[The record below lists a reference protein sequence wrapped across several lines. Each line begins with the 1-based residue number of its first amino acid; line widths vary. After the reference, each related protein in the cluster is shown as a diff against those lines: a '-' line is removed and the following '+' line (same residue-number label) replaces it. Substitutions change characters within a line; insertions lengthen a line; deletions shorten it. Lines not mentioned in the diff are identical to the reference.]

1 MIDSKDDKDKKQTKT
16 AAAAAW
22 SALRLMRSAL
32 HQSGCTPPDAD
43 EAGGGLP
50 PQSRWR
56 TSALLSQKM
65 AERDR

>member
-1 MIDSKDDKDKKQTKT
+1 MIDSKDDKDKKQAKT
-16 AAAAAW
+16 AAGNGMERTAPHEIRPA
-22 SALRLMRSAL
+22 SERY
-32 HQSGCTPPDAD
+32 TPPDAD

-65 AERDR
+65 TETR